1 MILQPTTSAANRR
14 LNGLL
19 RKIEAIFVTI
29 FSSGML
35 PQQKQRRA
43 LYKKR
48 RIRLITSLKS
58 KKTTDFPET
67 LLFLCVLSGFKIDS
81 SMEEAKKYP
90 IHLCQPDSNKSC
102 GACCGLYNWEDHSRK
117 TLTARLEN
125 NTRLFFSF
133 GERPDIASYRK
144 LQSET
149 VAQQKLCET
158 IYNCEFLGFINK
170 EHTRIGCLL
179 HPCIHHGDDL
189 RDCSFYGAEM
199 CAGHFCPSYTY
210 LTVSE
215 QAAAATVLDDWYLY
229 GLTVTDID
237 FVKEFFTIVQNRLG
251 DCLNPERFA
260 EPAVKLACRN
270 YFQLK
275 ESWKFASAKNRLG
288 KYYFSRA
295 EYHIARIDYEKNGK
309 ITPSRFDKIFLS
321 LASEFSSEAEVAEAE
336 RIIEDKINSLVV
348 AYRGG

>member
-1 MILQPTTSAANRR
+1 
-14 LNGLL
+14 
-19 RKIEAIFVTI
+19 
-29 FSSGML
+29 
-35 PQQKQRRA
+35 
-43 LYKKR
+43 
-48 RIRLITSLKS
+48 
-58 KKTTDFPET
+58 
-67 LLFLCVLSGFKIDS
+67 
-81 SMEEAKKYP
+81 MEEAQKYP
-90 IHLCQPDSNKSC
+90 LHLCQPDNEKSC

-117 TLTARLEN
+117 TLTALLEN
-125 NTRLFFSF
+125 NTRLFFSI
-133 GERPDIASYRK
+133 GEKPDIASYRK

-149 VAQQKLCET
+149 VTQQKLCET

-170 EHTRIGCLL
+170 EQTRIGCLL
-179 HPCIHHGDDL
+179 HPCLHHGSDL

-210 LTVSE
+210 LTASE

-237 FVKEFFTIVQNRLG
+237 FVKEFFAIVQNRLG
-251 DCLNPERFA
+251 DCLNPDRFA
-260 EPAVKLACRN
+260 EPAVKNVLRN

-275 ESWKFASAKNRLG
+275 ELWKFASAKNRLG

-295 EYHIARIDYEKNGK
+295 EYHIARIDYEKDWK

-336 RIIEDKINSLVV
+336 RIVEEKLNAFVI
-348 AYRGG
+348 AYQGGK

>member
-1 MILQPTTSAANRR
+1 MKNP
-14 LNGLL
+14 G
-19 RKIEAIFVTI
+19 
-29 FSSGML
+29 
-35 PQQKQRRA
+35 
-43 LYKKR
+43 
-48 RIRLITSLKS
+48 
-58 KKTTDFPET
+58 
-67 LLFLCVLSGFKIDS
+67 
-81 SMEEAKKYP
+81 KYP
-90 IHLCQPDSNKSC
+90 IHLCQPDNNKSC

-117 TLTARLEN
+117 TLTALLET

-133 GERPDIASYRK
+133 GQKPDIAAYRT

-170 EHTRIGCLL
+170 EQTRIGCLL
-179 HPCIHHGDDL
+179 HPCLHQGDDL
-189 RDCSFYGAEM
+189 RESSFYGAEM

-210 LTVSE
+210 LTASE

-229 GLTVTDID
+229 GLIVTDID

-251 DCLNPERFA
+251 DCLNPERFFELEMKNA
-260 EPAVKLACRN
+260 LRN

-275 ESWKFASAKNRLG
+275 EHWKFAAAKNRLG

-295 EYHIARIDYEKNGK
+295 EYQIARIEYEKNWK
-309 ITPSRFDKIFLS
+309 IKPSRFDKIFLS
-321 LASEFSSEAEVAEAE
+321 LASEFSTEEEVAEAE
-336 RIIEDKINSLVV
+336 RIVEEKINALVV